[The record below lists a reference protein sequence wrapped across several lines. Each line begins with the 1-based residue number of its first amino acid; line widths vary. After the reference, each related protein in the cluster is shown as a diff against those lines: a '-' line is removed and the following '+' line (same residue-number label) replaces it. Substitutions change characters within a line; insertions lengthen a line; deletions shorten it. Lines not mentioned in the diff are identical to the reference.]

1 MKSGGSCCERGRRQG
16 TGYARG
22 LLLLAL
28 NKHGKRADRE
38 KVAEWASAER
48 LSDPQLRLHFLY
60 VLVCRQEL
68 SPELRLALQ
77 QLISSDTDL
86 LLQLCDRALAG
97 RATKAR
103 RILRRYVRVYGNTRS
118 VEARVLPLVAA
129 LVAGKNPGVREW
141 LEDILRKPSKTVRGL
156 RDQVTR
162 RLLQHLCD
170 QLVS

>member
-1 MKSGGSCCERGRRQG
+1 
-16 TGYARG
+16 
-22 LLLLAL
+22 
-28 NKHGKRADRE
+28 
-38 KVAEWASAER
+38 
-48 LSDPQLRLHFLY
+48 LHFLY

-68 SPELRLALQ
+68 SPELHLALQ

-118 VEARVLPLVAA
+118 VEARVLPLVAV

-141 LEDILRKPSKTVRGL
+141 LEDILILRKPSKTVRGL